1 MLKAID
7 EAYQNKKKIGANKF
21 IGENSTGIKI
31 EMFLNK
37 DGSIATAYPLYNK

>member
-1 MLKAID
+1 MKHIKV
-7 EAYQNKKKIGANKF
+7 KKQIRSNKF
-21 IGENSTGIKI
+21 IVESLGGNKI